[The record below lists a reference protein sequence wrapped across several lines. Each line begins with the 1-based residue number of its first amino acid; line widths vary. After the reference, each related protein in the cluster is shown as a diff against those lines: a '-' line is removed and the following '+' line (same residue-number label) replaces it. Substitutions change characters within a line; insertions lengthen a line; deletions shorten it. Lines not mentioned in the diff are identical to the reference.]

1 MTRTEND
8 ACGSRRHLHAYCAFG
23 LTFRSEVVLPE
34 LAEVRLESD
43 TAYDVDIVLTSAG
56 RSLPDLEDGLIFDL
70 HQEGD
75 HYMAWPDVAAFR
87 IRGTTRIEV
96 QPYPNAPPAYLAFP
110 LLGPVLGFLLHLRGQ
125 LVLHGSGIDVN
136 GGAAL
141 FVGDKM
147 AGKSTTAAAF
157 IKNGH
162 SLLTDD
168 LLAIDLSDRT
178 APKVLPAFSQL
189 KLSDEASDA
198 IALPAA
204 EKLPLVFEGFAK
216 HQHRLTGS
224 FSRQDVPVGHIY
236 VLNRIPDA
244 HAAPKLNPVRGV
256 AALQA
261 IARFAYVGRFGRAA
275 FPEGAH
281 APHLERCAI
290 LASKCKVWQLDV
302 PANLARIDEVVSL
315 VERDFKVS

>member
-1 MTRTEND
+1 MTGTED
-8 ACGSRRHLHAYCAFG
+8 KACGNQKHLHAYCAFG
-23 LTFRSEVVLPE
+23 LIFRSEVALPE
-34 LAEVRLESD
+34 LTEVSLDPD
-43 TAYDVDIVLTSAG
+43 TAYDVDIVLNSAG
-56 RSLPDLEDGLIFDL
+56 RSLPDLDDGLIFDL

-96 QPYPNAPPAYLAFP
+96 QPYPNAPLAYLAFP

-125 LVLHGSGIDVN
+125 LVLHGSGVDVN
-136 GGAAL
+136 GRAAL

-168 LLAIDLSDRT
+168 LLAIDLSNPN

-198 IALPAA
+198 IALPDA

-216 HQHRLTGS
+216 HQHRLAGS
-224 FSRQDVPVGHIY
+224 FSHQDVPVGHIY

-244 HAAPKLNPVRGV
+244 DSAPKLNAVRGV

-275 FPEGAH
+275 FPEGAQ
-281 APHLERCAI
+281 ASHLQRCAI

-302 PANLARIDEVVSL
+302 PASLERIDEVVSL
-315 VERDFKVS
+315 VRRDFQAP